1 MLVIFT
7 TDIQLQVAL
16 VNESIFM
23 VSSALLFGRRKVV
36 QRELILKI
44 ENVFHFCASLLP
56 LYMLTFF
63 SSIDLL
69 LDGKIFRC
77 LGFPFFHTICFI
89 QHF

>member
-44 ENVFHFCASLLP
+44 ENVFRFCASLLP

-63 SSIDLL
+63 SSVDLL
-69 LDGKIFRC
+69 LDCKIFPC
-77 LGFPFFHTICFI
+77 LGFPFFHTIRFI
-89 QHF
+89 HHF